1 MNIKHLKWMIH
12 HQQIKYS
19 FSHKI
24 TKRIIISAPLFR
36 FMFPGNKIYTVTFRT
51 DCITTRW
58 KPIQKIQRVK
68 KKKTLYCCLYLR
80 QMFLSRDW
88 KSNRKVLQWSG
99 RILTA
104 EGDQPQWDHVGVFS
118 TCRQSDS
125 ESSIWTYLCVRRDS
139 RHADACPAGRRHAG
153 PPDPDVMNM

>member
-36 FMFPGNKIYTVTFRT
+36 FMFPGNKSALWPSALTVLQLVENPFKRS
-51 DCITTRW
+51 
-58 KPIQKIQRVK
+58 KEL